1 MVHSEVVRKV
11 NEESKV
17 SSRNDIRVPE
27 FNEALAELDLLHT
40 VFYLISNVA
49 GLDPQSEDSQKT
61 ILN

>member
-17 SSRNDIRVPE
+17 SFRNDIRVPE

-49 GLDPQSEDSQKT
+49 GLDP
-61 ILN
+61 

>member
-1 MVHSEVVRKV
+1 MVHSEYVRKV

-61 ILN
+61 ILI

>member
-1 MVHSEVVRKV
+1 MVLSEVVRKV